1 MFPDNTRG
9 IPSQGYYSFNKY
21 QTTPKLIEYN
31 LYSYN
36 GYLHVQNLIANTVLR
51 RKTGKADARITNMVV
66 PTKVDRLY
74 EDTIMWYLQVL
85 FNFVMII
92 MYVPLVYR
100 TTYRIVFEKSSRA
113 KDTMRIMGMN
123 IFSYWMSWLVTYTI
137 INVIICVLVSLFL
150 TMNIM

>member
-1 MFPDNTRG
+1 
-9 IPSQGYYSFNKY
+9 
-21 QTTPKLIEYN
+21 
-31 LYSYN
+31 
-36 GYLHVQNLIANTVLR
+36 VQNLIANTVLR